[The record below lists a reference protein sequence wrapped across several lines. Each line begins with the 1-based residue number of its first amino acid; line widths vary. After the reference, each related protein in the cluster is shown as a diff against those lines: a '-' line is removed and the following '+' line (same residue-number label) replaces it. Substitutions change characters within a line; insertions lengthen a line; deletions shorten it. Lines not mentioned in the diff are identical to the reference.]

1 MKSSF
6 IEVETAIKIKL
17 SSVLEQLN
25 QRHNQGERVIDFEDD
40 EYLNETAQEKELST
54 QFLQMQKN
62 PLIDLQEH
70 FERYCNTLPVFRFNS
85 AKFHIKLIKSYLF
98 PILVNEQQIEPAVIK
113 KSNKFV
119 SFKLG
124 DVQLLE
130 IMNILGGATSLDSFL
145 KAYNTEETKGFSTMS
160 GSTKPKNWTTKLPPY
175 DSFFSKLRNINP
187 LEKDST
193 TLKTSLL
200 TVYRQSEQFASYD

>member
-1 MKSSF
+1 
-6 IEVETAIKIKL
+6 
-17 SSVLEQLN
+17 
-25 QRHNQGERVIDFEDD
+25 
-40 EYLNETAQEKELST
+40 
-54 QFLQMQKN
+54 MQKN

-145 KAYNTEETKGFSTMS
+145 KAYNTEETKGFSPMS

-175 DSFFSKLRNINP
+175 DSFFSKLRNINT

>member
-1 MKSSF
+1 
-6 IEVETAIKIKL
+6 
-17 SSVLEQLN
+17 
-25 QRHNQGERVIDFEDD
+25 
-40 EYLNETAQEKELST
+40 
-54 QFLQMQKN
+54 MQKN

-85 AKFHIKLIKSYLF
+85 AKFHIKMIKSYLF

-119 SFKLG
+119 FFKLG
-124 DVQLLE
+124 DVQLLD

-145 KAYNTEETKGFSTMS
+145 KAYNTEETKGFSPMS

-175 DSFFSKLRNINP
+175 DSFFSKLRNTNP